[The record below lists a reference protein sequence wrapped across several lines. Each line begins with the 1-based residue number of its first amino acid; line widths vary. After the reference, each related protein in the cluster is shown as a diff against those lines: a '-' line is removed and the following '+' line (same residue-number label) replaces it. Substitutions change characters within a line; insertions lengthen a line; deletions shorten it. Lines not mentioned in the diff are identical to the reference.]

1 MSVLRPCDLTGILP
15 GFLNFRLVVFRLL
28 FFLRISHRGRCMV
41 DRTALKSS
49 GIVAREFNG
58 IAKTWSMA

>member
-1 MSVLRPCDLTGILP
+1 LTGILP